1 MGGRERC
8 CSEDEKAW
16 ENSEIEQ
23 REPKSRRFVPA
34 EGQRRA
40 GPGLNRE
47 GGESVL
53 MQGFRLS
60 SQSREGAMVSASTP
74 HPTPPPPASTERAQ
88 LPSRGEQGCLR
99 QNILCPCF
107 LCSRVRERAP
117 RVPLVPG
124 RSWENV
130 NASHGAPGLDGKV
143 AGASHPTFPLGAS
156 KRTSDLRNTSL
167 MQVSPYCHWLGAV
180 TGTHACDRCLLAKMA
195 GWSSPGKL
203 SSPQHK
209 GDA

>member
-1 MGGRERC
+1 MNQASCRDSG
-8 CSEDEKAW
+8 
-16 ENSEIEQ
+16 
-23 REPKSRRFVPA
+23 
-34 EGQRRA
+34 
-40 GPGLNRE
+40 
-47 GGESVL
+47 SVL
-53 MQGFRLS
+53 SQGKELWFRH
-60 SQSREGAMVSASTP
+60 Q
-74 HPTPPPPASTERAQ
+74 HPTQPSSASTERAQ

-107 LCSRVRERAP
+107 LCSRVRERTP

-156 KRTSDLRNTSL
+156 KRTSDLQNMSL
-167 MQVSPYCHWLGAV
+167 MQVSPYSHWLEAV

-195 GWSSPGKL
+195 GWSSP
-203 SSPQHK
+203 
-209 GDA
+209 